1 MALYDLLLFAH
12 LLLFA
17 YWLGSDVG
25 VFYGITFVLKPEL
38 SPETRQTVMA
48 LIHWIDAIPRICFVL
63 MVPLGITLGVLAGHI
78 PVAAEQKL
86 PVLTI
91 AWAAG
96 LMWLAASMAAYQ
108 GVSGKLATAEFAFRV
123 LLLAGF
129 LLAGISSFAGHGP
142 VIPGG
147 TWLSAKLILFGGI
160 IGCSLILEILGKP
173 MIAAA
178 GPILQGASTPA
189 LEAKLAD
196 AVNRSRAV
204 VTVLWALIAIL
215 GFLGIAKPV

>member
-1 MALYDLLLFAH
+1 MTLHDLLLFAH

-25 VFYGITFVLKPEL
+25 VFYGITFVLRPDL

-63 MVPLGITLGVLAGHI
+63 MVPLGITLSVSAGYIPLAEAQRTPVLA
-78 PVAAEQKL
+78 
-86 PVLTI
+86 I

-96 LMWLAASMAAYQ
+96 LIWLGASIAAYN
-108 GVSGKLATAEFAFRV
+108 GISNRLASAEFGFRV

-129 LLAGISSFAGHGP
+129 VLAGLSSLAGQGP

-147 TWLSAKLILFGGI
+147 TWLAVKLVLFGGI
-160 IGCSLILEILGKP
+160 IGCSLILERLGKP
-173 MIAAA
+173 MLEAA
-178 GPILQGASTPA
+178 GPILEGRSTLA
-189 LEAKLAD
+189 LETKLAS

-204 VTVLWALIAIL
+204 VVVLWGLIAIL
-215 GFLGIAKPV
+215 GFLGITKPV